1 MKAQSPDTDPKAE
14 AVLTSLLRSLP
25 FTKKFAQVR
34 SLTET
39 TISLSRRAIQR
50 NHEEIDENR
59 LNRMFV
65 ELYYGKDLAD
75 RFQDYIEKK
84 AR

>member
-1 MKAQSPDTDPKAE
+1 MRTQSQDTDVKTE
-14 AVLTSLLRSLP
+14 AVLTSLLRNLP
-25 FTKKFAQVR
+25 FAKKFAQIR
-34 SLTET
+34 SLTKT
-39 TISLSRRAIQR
+39 SISLSQRAIQR
-50 NHEEIDENR
+50 NHEGIDEDR
-59 LNRMFV
+59 LNRLFV